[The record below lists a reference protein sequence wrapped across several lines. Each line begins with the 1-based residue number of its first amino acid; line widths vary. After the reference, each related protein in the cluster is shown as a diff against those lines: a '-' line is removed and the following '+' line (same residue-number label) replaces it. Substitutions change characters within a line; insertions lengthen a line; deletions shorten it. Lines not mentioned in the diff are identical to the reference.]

1 MAGIR
6 VSMTELRR
14 RLGELVNRAA
24 YGGERIVLVSRGAPK
39 AAIVGIEQLQGQL
52 RDQPSAGGRA
62 EDDGYSQAL
71 AAADELRERI
81 RRWQEAHG
89 VEPEDA
95 VTTLDRLRQERDGE
109 LTGLC

>member
-1 MAGIR
+1 MAEIR

-24 YGGERIVLVSRGAPK
+24 YGGERIVLLSRGAPK
-39 AAIVGIEQLQGQL
+39 AAIVGIEQLRG
-52 RDQPSAGGRA
+52 RTRNQPGAGGRA
-62 EDDGYSQAL
+62 GDDSYTAAL

-95 VTTLDRLRQERDGE
+95 VTTLRRLRQERDGE
-109 LTGLC
+109 LTDLC